1 MTETPLFFN
10 RGSWQLYGV
19 YHASDGGSVR
29 TPFVFCHPFG
39 EEKLW
44 THRVF
49 VRFARE
55 LASRGHPVLRFDYG
69 GNGDSGGLFEES
81 SIETARADIDAAID
95 TLLQYAPA
103 PRVGLMGMRLG
114 ASLACL
120 AAVSRGDVETL
131 ALWAP
136 IVDGKRYLQDL
147 LRINVTTQVAVYREV
162 RADREAMLKTLAAG
176 GRVNIDGYEIT
187 REMSDQL
194 HSLALIESIER
205 PSCRS
210 LIVQIERSKTA
221 KVARELES
229 LRDRLGRADLFIVD
243 EEPFWKETL
252 RFYEMA
258 PNLFATTLT
267 WLGHQ

>member
-1 MTETPLFFN
+1 
-10 RGSWQLYGV
+10 
-19 YHASDGGSVR
+19 
-29 TPFVFCHPFG
+29 
-39 EEKLW
+39 
-44 THRVF
+44 
-49 VRFARE
+49 
-55 LASRGHPVLRFDYG
+55 
-69 GNGDSGGLFEES
+69 
-81 SIETARADIDAAID
+81 
-95 TLLQYAPA
+95 
-103 PRVGLMGMRLG
+103 
-114 ASLACL
+114 
-120 AAVSRGDVETL
+120 
-131 ALWAP
+131 
-136 IVDGKRYLQDL
+136 
-147 LRINVTTQVAVYREV
+147 
-162 RADREAMLKTLAAG
+162 MLKTLAAG